1 LAQPRRNDVKVTRP
15 ADERRPKDRSHTPM
29 EMSTLEGA
37 MEPGQ
42 NCAYNQTRECIL
54 GLQVVSGDFSLASLK
69 DWMST
74 LTPNSSAGIWLT
86 PFRGILATD
95 ADIPL
100 DLLYLDADCRV
111 LDVVEFFPT
120 FRVSP
125 ASPPAASV
133 LALPSHSI
141 FSSQTQRGDQ
151 LILGGADEMKWRLEQ
166 LSQTG
171 NMAGGVPHA
180 PSSSV
185 PGPVLVREDSKK
197 AAVSALIREEP
208 NMAAVS
214 APLEP
219 PLAPA
224 VLAPAPPQPSV
235 AKPWVKPAGKSAKS
249 QRGWLERWLFPNPA
263 GPRRAGREPVAGLVA
278 HFFTGGAP
286 QAHDIRDISAT
297 GLYVVTTERWY
308 PGTVIRMTLSKPDTG
323 QPPSERSITIQA
335 RSVRWGNDGVGLQF
349 VVEPSRTPT
358 RGQPSTPDAVD
369 SKRLDHFLKRPG
381 KGKR

>member
-1 LAQPRRNDVKVTRP
+1 
-15 ADERRPKDRSHTPM
+15 
-29 EMSTLEGA
+29 

-54 GLQVVSGDFSLASLK
+54 GLKVVVGDFSLASLK

-74 LTPNSSAGIWLT
+74 LTPNSGAGIWMT

-95 ADIPL
+95 AGVPL
-100 DLLYLDADCRV
+100 DLLYLDEGCRV
-111 LDVVEFFPT
+111 LDVVEFFPS
-120 FRVSP
+120 FRVSLS
-125 ASPPAASV
+125 SPTAASV

-151 LILGGADEMKWRLEQ
+151 LILCGAEEMKWRLEQ
-166 LSQTG
+166 LSHTG
-171 NMAGGVPHA
+171 DLTGGDPNA
-180 PSSSV
+180 QPSFV
-185 PGPVLVREDSKK
+185 PGPVLVREEPKKVREEPKK
-197 AAVSALIREEP
+197 AAISALVREES

-219 PLAPA
+219 PLVSLPQG
-224 VLAPAPPQPSV
+224 LSQPQPPVGETS
-235 AKPWVKPAGKSAKS
+235 VKPAGKPAKP
-249 QRGWLERWLFPNPA
+249 RPGWLERWLFPNPA
-263 GPRRAGREPVAGLVA
+263 EPRRAGREPVAGLVA

-308 PGTVIRMTLSKPDTG
+308 PGTMIRMTLSKPDTG
-323 QPPSERSITIQA
+323 QALSERTITIQA
-335 RSVRWGNDGVGLQF
+335 RAVRWGNDGVGLEF
-349 VVEPSRTPT
+349 VVEPSRKPT
-358 RGQPSTPDAVD
+358 RGQPSTPDSVD
-369 SKRLDHFLKRPG
+369 SKQLDHFLKQPG